1 MDEEL
6 RKKLREQVSVT
17 VPLALY
23 NTLAKEAEA
32 LDELQIKLGIE
43 RNNVGTL
50 KTSIRHDLAKIGY
63 TIVWRADSTCRISK
77 LPKRRK

>member
-23 NTLAKEAEA
+23 NTLAKEAEG
-32 LDELQIKLGIE
+32 LGELQIKLGIE
-43 RNNVGTL
+43 RNNAGAL
-50 KTSIRHDLAKIGY
+50 RASIRHALSKIGY
-63 TIVWRADSTCRISK
+63 RIVWGFDSTCRIYK